1 MTLRIKRHE
10 HEGEILMEKLNG
22 RAVYVPGNDID
33 TDRIIPARFLKCV
46 TFDELGPSLFYDER
60 FADDGSSKNHPLDN
74 AKHSGAEV
82 LISDDNFGCGSSRE
96 HAPQAIQKFGL
107 KAVIAGSFAEIFH
120 GNCTTLG
127 IPCLMMDKAD
137 REKLASSIQM
147 DPEAEVVIDI
157 QNLKITC
164 ANNIYS
170 IKMKESAR
178 EALLTSTNDP
188 LDSLLVEGSEID
200 KVASR
205 LGYAR

>member
-1 MTLRIKRHE
+1 MD
-10 HEGEILMEKLNG
+10 KLSG

-46 TFDELGPSLFYDER
+46 TFDELGPSLFYDAR
-60 FADDGSSKNHPLDN
+60 FQEDGTSKNHPLDQ
-74 AKHSGAEV
+74 AQFKGAEV
-82 LISDDNFGCGSSRE
+82 LISDANFGCGSSRE

-127 IPCLMMDKAD
+127 IPCLMMEKAD
-137 REKLASSIQM
+137 REKLAASIEM
-147 DPEAEVVIDI
+147 DPDAEVVIDL
-157 QNLKITC
+157 QALKITC
-164 ANNIYS
+164 ANNVYS

-188 LDSLLVEGSEID
+188 LDSLLVAFDQID
-200 KVASR
+200 DVASR

>member
-1 MTLRIKRHE
+1 M
-10 HEGEILMEKLNG
+10 NG

-74 AKHSGAEV
+74 VKHSGAEV

-127 IPCLMMDKAD
+127 MPCLIMEKTQRKA
-137 REKLASSIQM
+137 LAALVGHHP
-147 DPEAEVVIDI
+147 DAEFLIDLQAQTLI
-157 QNLKITC
+157 F
-164 ANNIYS
+164 ANEQFS
-170 IKMKESAR
+170 FTMKDSAR
-178 EALLTSTNDP
+178 EAFLTGRFDP
-188 LDSLLVEGSEID
+188 LDELLVAKDAIQA
-200 KVASR
+200 VAAR
-205 LGYAR
+205 LSYSDHSG